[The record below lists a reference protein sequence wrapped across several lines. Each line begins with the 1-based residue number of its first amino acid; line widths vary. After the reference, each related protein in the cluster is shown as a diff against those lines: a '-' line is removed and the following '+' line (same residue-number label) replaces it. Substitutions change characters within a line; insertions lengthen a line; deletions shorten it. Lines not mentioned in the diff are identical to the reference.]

1 MLTNGL
7 NVEKVINI
15 MKKIQREE
23 TKVIY
28 TDIYVSV
35 DGREFT
41 NEADC
46 RAWENSYRGTLE
58 ASWQLIDK
66 KKICDCDYGLPWSSE
81 DNECY
86 AIKPKN
92 LDEIVFLNA
101 YIYTSTYG
109 NAVATAL
116 TTEHIG
122 KLVILNFGY
131 DHDWC
136 NVHILADHIAKL
148 TERVANL
155 EAEMNG
161 EKEEN

>member
-1 MLTNGL
+1 
-7 NVEKVINI
+7 

-35 DGREFT
+35 DGKEFT

-46 RAWENSYRGTLE
+46 KAWESSYRGTLE
-58 ASWQLIDK
+58 ASWKLIDK
-66 KKICDCDYGLPWSSE
+66 KEVCNCDYGFSYSSE
-81 DNECY
+81 DHECY

-92 LDEIVFLNA
+92 LDEIVLINA
-101 YIYTSTYG
+101 YIHAYTYG
-109 NAVATAL
+109 NATATAL

-122 KLVILNFGY
+122 KVVILNFGY

-136 NVHILADHIAKL
+136 DVDILADHFAKLAERIAKL
-148 TERVANL
+148 
-155 EAEMNG
+155 EAEFNG
-161 EKEEN
+161 EKEETECTAQNVEN

>member
-1 MLTNGL
+1 
-7 NVEKVINI
+7 

-41 NEADC
+41 NEKDC
-46 RAWENSYRGTLE
+46 REWENSYKGTLE

-66 KKICDCDYGLPWSSE
+66 KRVYDTDYGIPWSND

-86 AIKPKN
+86 AVKPQN
-92 LDEIVFLNA
+92 LDEIVFINA
-101 YIYTSTYG
+101 YINGTTSVEG
-109 NAVATAL
+109 KL
-116 TTEHIG
+116 TTQHIG
-122 KLVILNFGY
+122 KLLILNFGY

-136 NVHILADHIAKL
+136 DVYVLADHFAKI
-148 TERVANL
+148 TEKVAKL

-161 EKEEN
+161 EKEETECQELNK

>member
-1 MLTNGL
+1 MIYNADQRLKCG
-7 NVEKVINI
+7 ESENI

-35 DGREFT
+35 DGKEFT

-46 RAWENSYRGTLE
+46 KAWENSYRGTLE
-58 ASWQLIDK
+58 ASWKLIDK
-66 KKICDCDYGLPWSSE
+66 KEVSDCDYGMPWSSE

-92 LDEIVFLNA
+92 LDEIVLINA
-101 YIYTSTYG
+101 YISGTTSVEG
-109 NAVATAL
+109 KL
-116 TTEHIG
+116 TTQHIG
-122 KLVILNFGY
+122 KLLLLNFGY

-136 NVHILADHIAKL
+136 DAYVLEDHLAKL
-148 TERVANL
+148 TERIAQL

>member
-1 MLTNGL
+1 
-7 NVEKVINI
+7 

-35 DGREFT
+35 DGKEFT

-46 RAWENSYRGTLE
+46 KAWENSYRGTLE
-58 ASWQLIDK
+58 ASWKLINK
-66 KKICDCDYGLPWSSE
+66 KKVSDCNYGLPWSSE

-92 LDEIVFLNA
+92 LDEIVLINA
-101 YIYTSTYG
+101 YINSTTSVEG
-109 NAVATAL
+109 KL
-116 TTEHIG
+116 TTDHIG
-122 KLVILNFGY
+122 KLLILNFGY

-136 NVHILADHIAKL
+136 DVYVLEDHLAKIAGRID
-148 TERVANL
+148 EL
-155 EAEMNG
+155 EKEFS